1 MMNKYILRVFLAMLT
16 GLCLFACDDDN
27 MDPANQI
34 DLEGTPEVYEYLT
47 ENASLEIPVNFTS
60 GAGLKKAFYKIVTR
74 NGNTYKYTYGPE
86 ISIPVSGN
94 KLDIVLSIPVTI
106 NLYSVVIAVYDNDDI
121 VSLKTL
127 KVEEVKKSPV
137 ITFKD
142 GIKFRNT
149 AAIGI
154 PFAIKGHV
162 TSEHELKQLTFIP
175 VNNGQ
180 LGTAVALGLGNK
192 SDVDFVADIPVAAG
206 LEYVLIKAVNTFDG
220 ASVDTFRVH
229 QVVNDDFINLT
240 MDQGVT
246 ELSRFFDQEQNTI
259 KGRIASGSD
268 IQSLHYT
275 ITKNGTEGT
284 TQEVALGPDAGNET
298 VFTFG
303 ILGEQGMEN
312 LKLVAVNKQAKTIT
326 VNLPI
331 PVVHTRILTLEN
343 IEMSTDP
350 DDQKCFFSA
359 YHTPHVFGK
368 DVAMSNQLLI
378 DWVFVNRG
386 TSGQPCSPHAYGAG
400 TAYYDALS
408 PYLQGFTQL
417 TYLFLSSRRSPMTQ
431 QGVSAIESEQ
441 DMMAYMANYSDNY
454 NIYTSSRRVGDYFDP
469 VNKSNG
475 GFIIG
480 WGTHTH
486 PAVSPA
492 VVQNVAWGVAYIKQV
507 TKKPNG
513 HYKIIFDIK
522 VPKNDV
528 RSANNASVIAPY
540 DPYPL

>member
-1 MMNKYILRVFLAMLT
+1 MNRYILRIFFAVLT
-16 GLCLFACDDDN
+16 GLFLFSCEDDN
-27 MDPANQI
+27 RDTGNEI
-34 DLEGTPEVYEYLT
+34 DLEDTPEVYEYLT
-47 ENASLEIPVNFTS
+47 ENASLEIPVSFTS

-74 NGNTYKYTYGPE
+74 NENTYKYSYGPE

-94 KLDIVLSIPVTI
+94 TLDVILTIPVSI
-106 NLYSVVIAVYDNDDI
+106 NLYSVVIAVFDNDDI

-162 TSEHELKQLTFIP
+162 TSEHELKQLSVIP

-180 LGTAVALGLGNK
+180 MGTALALGLGDK

-206 LEYVLIKAVNTFDG
+206 LEYVLIRAVNTFDG

-240 MDQGVT
+240 MDQGMT
-246 ELSRFFDQEQNTI
+246 ELSRFFNQEQNAI

-275 ITKNGTEGT
+275 ITRNGTEGIL
-284 TQEVALGPDAGNET
+284 QEVALGSGADNET
-298 VFTFG
+298 AFTFNV
-303 ILGEQGMEN
+303 LGEPGMEN
-312 LKLVAVNKQAKTIT
+312 LKLVAVNKQAKAIT

-343 IEMSTDP
+343 LEMSTDP
-350 DDQKCFFSA
+350 DDNQCFFSA
-359 YHTPHVFGK
+359 YHAPHVFGK
-368 DVAMSNQLLI
+368 DMAISNQLLI

-417 TYLFLSSRRSPMTQ
+417 TYLFLSSRRGAMTQ
-431 QGVSAIESEQ
+431 AGVSAIESEQ
-441 DMMAYMANYSDNY
+441 DMMVYMANYSDNY

-492 VVQNVAWGVAYIKQV
+492 VVQNVAWGVAYVKQV

-513 HYKIIFDIK
+513 HYKMIFDIK
-522 VPKNDV
+522 IPKIDV
-528 RSANNASVIAPY
+528 RSANNASAIAPY